1 MLTLPVLLATLAYT
15 GFGLLIFVVGFLLWD
30 RLTPVDMWQE
40 ICEKQNNALAI
51 LAGSIAIAIAII
63 IGSAIHG

>member
-1 MLTLPVLLATLAYT
+1 MFSMPVLVATLIYT
-15 GFGLLIFVVGFLLWD
+15 GFGLAVFVIGFMLWD
-30 RLTPVDMWQE
+30 RLTPINLWRE

-51 LAGSIAIAIAII
+51 FAGSIAIALAII